1 MKLYEEDRR
10 RFMREKRIGRMGAAA
25 LALLASAAL
34 GALAQTSA
42 LDDLAAKR
50 FGMPIISRGDN
61 VPDFE
66 PTKDSMH
73 LLLIAL
79 HKDIAVPDFQAKM
92 GFDREKMDAILRF
105 LEAKNYL
112 HRVDGRLEP
121 SIFIADADDGRR
133 LFERALPIATEIA
146 DAIKASLPSIKDAF
160 SRTDMAKGRP
170 FDDWAF
176 FVLSDVLLDNWQ
188 IDTVESEFLKASTR
202 PLRHGKHYYAALLE
216 KNPKNEPFGI
226 YGNQVGTISVYGN
239 NRWRVEAATTE
250 NKVSAADSA
259 VLDKMARDF
268 APKLLAV
275 LERTRAYAEETFAE
289 TGYAKEVEF
298 NEFYIWWYH
307 FIYTRATDL
316 MAEAGMLKVPPDG
329 NFLYE
334 MTGR

>member
-1 MKLYEEDRR
+1 MDP
-10 RFMREKRIGRMGAAA
+10 KRTMFLGWTVPAVLI
-25 LALLASAAL
+25 LAAL
-34 GALAQTSA
+34 GAIAQTSA
-42 LDDLAAKR
+42 LDVLAAKR

-61 VPDFE
+61 IPDFE
-66 PTKDSMH
+66 PTNDSMH

-79 HKDIAVPDFQAKM
+79 HKGIPVSDFQAKM
-92 GFDREKMDAILRF
+92 GFGPDKMDGILTF
-105 LEAKNYL
+105 LLGKNYL
-112 HRVDGRLEP
+112 HRLDGRLEP

-133 LFERALPIATEIA
+133 LFDRAQPIAMEIMG
-146 DAIKASLPSIKDAF
+146 AIKASLPSIRDAF
-160 SRTDMAKGRP
+160 ARTDMARGRR

-176 FVLSDVLLDNWQ
+176 FILSDVLLDNWQ
-188 IDTVESEFLKASTR
+188 INTVESEFLKSPAR

-226 YGNQVGTISVYGN
+226 YGNQVGNPSVYGN
-239 NRWRVEAATTE
+239 NRWRVETAATG
-250 NKVSAADSA
+250 NKISA
-259 VLDKMARDF
+259 VDAAAIEKMARDF

-275 LERTRAYAEETFAE
+275 LEKTRPYAETVFAE
-289 TGYAKEVEF
+289 TGYSKEVAF

-334 MTGR
+334 MADR

>member
-1 MKLYEEDRR
+1 MKP
-10 RFMREKRIGRMGAAA
+10 KQIGRAAVVA
-25 LALLASAAL
+25 LVLLTIAVL

-42 LDDLAAKR
+42 LDALAGKR

-66 PTKDSMH
+66 PMKDGM
-73 LLLIAL
+73 LLLLVAL
-79 HKDIAVPDFQAKM
+79 HKDIPVSDFQAKM
-92 GFDREKMDAILRF
+92 GFGPEKMDGILRF
-105 LEAKNYL
+105 LEGKNYL
-112 HRVDGRLEP
+112 HRLDGRLEP

-133 LFERALPIATEIA
+133 LFERAQPIATEIV
-146 DAIKASLPSIKDAF
+146 DMIKTSLPSIKDEF
-160 SRTDMAKGRP
+160 SRTGMARGRR

-176 FVLSDVLLDNWQ
+176 FILSDVLLDNWQ
-188 IDTVESEFLKASTR
+188 IGTVEHEFLNAPMR

-226 YGNQVGTISVYGN
+226 YGNQVGNISVYGN
-239 NRWRVEAATTE
+239 NRWRVEATATE
-250 NKVSAADSA
+250 NKISAADAA
-259 VLDKMARDF
+259 VLEMMARDF

-275 LERTRAYAEETFAE
+275 LEKMRDYAERTFAE
-289 TGYAKEVEF
+289 TGYSKEVEF

-316 MAEAGMLKVPPDG
+316 MAEAGMLAVPPDG

-334 MTGR
+334 MLDR

>member
-1 MKLYEEDRR
+1 MDP
-10 RFMREKRIGRMGAAA
+10 KRTKFLGWTV
-25 LALLASAAL
+25 LAVLTLPSM

-42 LDDLAAKR
+42 LDGLAGKR

-61 VPDFE
+61 IPDFE
-66 PTKDSMH
+66 PTNDSMH

-79 HKDIAVPDFQAKM
+79 HKDIPVPDFQAKM
-92 GFDREKMDAILRF
+92 GFGPDKMDGILRF
-105 LEAKNYL
+105 LEGKNYL
-112 HRVDGRLEP
+112 HRLDGRLEP

-133 LFERALPIATEIA
+133 LFKRAQPIAMEIV
-146 DAIKASLPSIKDAF
+146 DAIKASLPSIKDEFAG
-160 SRTDMAKGRP
+160 TDMARGRR

-176 FVLSDVLLDNWQ
+176 FLLSDVLLDNWQ
-188 IDTVESEFLKASTR
+188 IDTVEREFLKASTR

-239 NRWRVEAATTE
+239 NRWRVEATATE
-250 NKVSAADSA
+250 NRISAAGAA
-259 VLDKMARDF
+259 VLEKMAGDF

-275 LERTRAYAEETFAE
+275 LEKTRAYAGKVFAE
-289 TGYAKEVEF
+289 TGYSKEVAF

-334 MTGR
+334 MLDR